1 MAWVAGMPEKFL
13 KKYPAPPPPK
23 EKEDKKKP
31 AADKKWSQFSLFW
44 QKLIVKCY
52 RFLKII
58 SINI

>member
-44 QKLIVKCY
+44 
-52 RFLKII
+52 
-58 SINI
+58 